1 MPSLSGLAEDSMP
14 RKLKP
19 MTSHFLSRAGR
30 AVLAVT
36 LNLAVTLLGSSAQA
50 RPAPSPPGCGEYYNA
65 YGPFDYRSANR
76 QQRLLV
82 ENAHFTRGV
91 ETLTKG
97 STGPFGHDIGYTL
110 AVFPNHPRAIGTMAR
125 LAEKEKSDPP
135 SKADMTVEC
144 YFIRGMNFAPDDLV
158 FRMLYVDYLI
168 SRKRLDDARRFLDYV
183 VTQAGDNE
191 LTHFNAGMLYAD
203 MKAYDQALVQAHRA
217 IALGVTRPELRN
229 RLAEVGRWKD
239 PEPALP
245 DTAASDALSPAG
257 AASAASLPSR

>member
-1 MPSLSGLAEDSMP
+1 MALS
-14 RKLKP
+14 
-19 MTSHFLSRAGR
+19 
-30 AVLAVT
+30 LAV
-36 LNLAVTLLGSSAQA
+36 AAPMAAAQA
-50 RPAPSPPGCGEYYNA
+50 RPAPSPPGCGVPYNV
-65 YGPFDYRSANR
+65 YGPFDYRLANQ

-97 STGPFGHDIGYTL
+97 ATGPFGHDIGYTL

-125 LAEKEKSDPP
+125 LAEKQKADPP
-135 SKADMTVEC
+135 SQADMTVEC
-144 YFIRGMNFAPDDLV
+144 YFVRGMNFAPDDLV

-168 SRKRLDDARRFLDYV
+168 RRNRPDDARRFLDYV

-217 IALGVTRPELRN
+217 IALGMTRPELRT
-229 RLAEVGRWKD
+229 RLTQAGRWKD
-239 PEPALP
+239 PEPA
-245 DTAASDALSPAG
+245 PA
-257 AASAASLPSR
+257 